1 MEVGALMMRSVLVS
15 RAAAAAAVMR
25 GARSLVA
32 GEMRTGAGALA
43 ARTGSAAAAVR
54 AERGG
59 EVFFGGGGERSDLSR
74 AGHPLRRLRV

>member
-1 MEVGALMMRSVLVS
+1 MGALMMKSVLVS

-32 GEMRTGAGALA
+32 GEMRTGAGALV

-54 AERGG
+54 AERG